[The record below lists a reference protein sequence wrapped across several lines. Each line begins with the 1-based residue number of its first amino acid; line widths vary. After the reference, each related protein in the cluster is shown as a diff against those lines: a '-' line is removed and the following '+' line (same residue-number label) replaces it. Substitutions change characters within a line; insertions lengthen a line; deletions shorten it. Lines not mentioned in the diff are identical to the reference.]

1 MLTNSRGTSS
11 IQRVAQFVLIGVSWD
26 NATSRNS
33 MSDEKVLLCCVTER
47 RKLGFQFTKQGRLL
61 VKRTGL
67 TSWRTGY
74 RDPCILAGA
83 PKPLP
88 FRCQPPA
95 SVHQTGTPTAPV
107 LQFTDFLLTIN
118 CFQLPFNITP
128 IKNNSLVWTLRS
140 ASPSALPR
148 ILMNIHG

>member
-1 MLTNSRGTSS
+1 MLTNSRGNSS
-11 IQRVAQFVLIGVSWD
+11 IWVGQSVLIGVSR
-26 NATSRNS
+26 NNVTSRNS
-33 MSDEKVLLCCVTER
+33 MSDEKVLLFCVTER
-47 RKLGFQFTKQGRLL
+47 RKLGLQFTKQGRLP
-61 VKRTGL
+61 VKRT
-67 TSWRTGY
+67 RTGY

-83 PKPLP
+83 PARLP
-88 FRCQPPA
+88 FRRQPPA

-128 IKNNSLVWTLRS
+128 IKHNSLVWTLRS